1 MAKTLPVASKDAA
14 ASSPYTNVKLPQIAQ
29 DVRLVWL
36 DGNIDTSN
44 PDCQNTLTRL
54 RRVVHTM
61 DTFTVIDPCVDFL
74 RKIHDEKVFMV
85 VSGSLS
91 LNVIPIVHS
100 MTQIDSIFVFCGH
113 KARYE
118 HLMTDWS
125 KVKGVLTHIDTI
137 CKSLY
142 QNTHHFEKSA
152 MPMSFLSATGASSF
166 DTPLNQSDLN
176 FMYTQLFKEILL
188 DINDDDETS
197 IKELAGYCREKYK
210 DNPVE
215 LKNIDQFEKEYRQHP
230 PIWWYTCECFIYHM
244 LNRAL
249 GTLDV
254 DIIVKMGFFIRDL
267 HRNLE
272 KLHSEKIHDYPGQF
286 LTVYRGQTLTN
297 AKFAKMQEMKG
308 GLISFNNFLSTSQNE
323 DVSINFS
330 RRGLGKNPD
339 SVSVLFIMTIDLT
352 MSTIPFAS
360 IEKTS
365 NFESE
370 KEVLFSTH
378 TVFRIGEIT
387 PIDNTNTLWRV
398 NLTIT
403 NEINS
408 KLSVL
413 IDQTREEI
421 STAKG
426 WYRLNELLIK
436 LGELDKAQ
444 KVCNLLQQKNT
455 EATNSVL
462 YFQLAQIARGQ
473 GEGNKAAEL
482 YNKSVQLNKQLPK
495 TKKKK

>member
-1 MAKTLPVASKDAA
+1 
-14 ASSPYTNVKLPQIAQ
+14 
-29 DVRLVWL
+29 
-36 DGNIDTSN
+36 
-44 PDCQNTLTRL
+44 
-54 RRVVHTM
+54 
-61 DTFTVIDPCVDFL
+61 
-74 RKIHDEKVFMV
+74 
-85 VSGSLS
+85 
-91 LNVIPIVHS
+91 
-100 MTQIDSIFVFCGH
+100 
-113 KARYE
+113 
-118 HLMTDWS
+118 
-125 KVKGVLTHIDTI
+125 
-137 CKSLY
+137 
-142 QNTHHFEKSA
+142 
-152 MPMSFLSATGASSF
+152 
-166 DTPLNQSDLN
+166 
-176 FMYTQLFKEILL
+176 
-188 DINDDDETS
+188 
-197 IKELAGYCREKYK
+197 
-210 DNPVE
+210 
-215 LKNIDQFEKEYRQHP
+215 
-230 PIWWYTCECFIYHM
+230 
-244 LNRAL
+244 
-249 GTLDV
+249 
-254 DIIVKMGFFIRDL
+254 
-267 HRNLE
+267 
-272 KLHSEKIHDYPGQF
+272 
-286 LTVYRGQTLTN
+286 
-297 AKFAKMQEMKG
+297 MQEMKG